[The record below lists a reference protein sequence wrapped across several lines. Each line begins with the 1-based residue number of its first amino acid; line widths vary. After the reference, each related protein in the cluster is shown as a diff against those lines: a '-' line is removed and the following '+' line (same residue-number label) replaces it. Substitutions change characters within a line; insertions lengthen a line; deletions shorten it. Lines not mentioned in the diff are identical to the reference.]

1 MDWPKAGRSCQP
13 IVRLVKLTW
22 KNLGGTKWR
31 REEMTCSAHLPETL
45 MLESILAER
54 RATRKDPESDQLP
67 AKQDEHPDNLKLT
80 PSPKA

>member
-1 MDWPKAGRSCQP
+1 
-13 IVRLVKLTW
+13 
-22 KNLGGTKWR
+22 
-31 REEMTCSAHLPETL
+31 MTCSAHLPETL

-80 PSPKA
+80 PSPKAWGCEPGGRAMLLGSHALLLWA